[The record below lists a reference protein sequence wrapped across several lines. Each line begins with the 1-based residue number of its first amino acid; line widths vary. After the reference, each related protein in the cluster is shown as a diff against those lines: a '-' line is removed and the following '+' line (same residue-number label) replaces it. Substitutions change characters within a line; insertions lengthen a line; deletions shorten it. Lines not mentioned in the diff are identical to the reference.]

1 MSAERKRDRI
11 DYSTA
16 IDDRAKMAEYLQSG
30 GVRQIGGDAG
40 MDHTIRRNR
49 IVFSVIAGLL
59 IALGLYFVF
68 L

>member
-1 MSAERKRDRI
+1 
-11 DYSTA
+11 
-16 IDDRAKMAEYLQSG
+16 MAEYLQSG

-40 MDHTIRRNR
+40 MDHAIRRNR

-59 IALGLYFVF
+59 ISLGLYFVF